1 MRRGSAPPGDSATRI
16 TGIAL
21 GPIFFAPR
29 RGIVCMWTEISYIW
43 HPDATPNKQNA
54 RGTAGDNRFNCN
66 RILRAAVY
74 DVPPAPPGDSAG
86 QKIALIATGLYC
98 NPFITM
104 SLAFREIHSVHSANA
119 FLNDQYCESTPKSKL
134 LCLCWVPFELFLFIM
149 FLRFDFLKP
158 FTDIQTAIN
167 PISVISNTVLC
178 AQLSA

>member
-43 HPDATPNKQNA
+43 HPDATSIKQNV

-104 SLAFREIHSVHSANA
+104 SLAFSEIHSVHSANA
-119 FLNDQYCESTPKSKL
+119 FLNDQYCELHRSQNCCVYAERHLNSFSSLCSWGLTFSNLSQTYRQQSTRSL
-134 LCLCWVPFELFLFIM
+134 
-149 FLRFDFLKP
+149 
-158 FTDIQTAIN
+158 
-167 PISVISNTVLC
+167 
-178 AQLSA
+178 